1 MAEINWSTDELRGL
15 STALGNHIAQTRK
28 NAQDPDPRLAEQWND
43 ELNSALYLGQAGTRA
58 TGIHRGGLRRNRGDT
73 AGGLCPRLGS
83 GIAQFKLDKHSYS
96 GYTRSMLHHDIPSSR
111 ARQFYING
119 IGESSGRIRKGDL
132 FHQDGDEFY
141 GVVVQVDHT
150 TAGIIGT
157 MLITA
162 VEVSKRDFFL
172 LRADSSRAEYH
183 GTKPV
188 DVKAMG
194 C

>member
-1 MAEINWSTDELRGL
+1 
-15 STALGNHIAQTRK
+15 
-28 NAQDPDPRLAEQWND
+28 
-43 ELNSALYLGQAGTRA
+43 
-58 TGIHRGGLRRNRGDT
+58 
-73 AGGLCPRLGS
+73 
-83 GIAQFKLDKHSYS
+83 
-96 GYTRSMLHHDIPSSR
+96 MLHHDIPSSR